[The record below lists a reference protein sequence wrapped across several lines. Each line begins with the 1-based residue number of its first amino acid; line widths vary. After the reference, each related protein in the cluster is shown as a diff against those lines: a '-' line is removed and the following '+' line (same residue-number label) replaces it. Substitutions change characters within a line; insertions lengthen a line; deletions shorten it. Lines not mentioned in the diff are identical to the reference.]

1 MEWGFLFYVLDYTYN
16 KTIMN
21 NSQKAERYNQLML
34 EYTRIQNRIS
44 SIKGESINLDQKQMN
59 DVRQLENRL
68 REIMNAASRL

>member
-68 REIMNAASRL
+68 REIMNTASRL

>member
-1 MEWGFLFYVLDYTYN
+1 MEWGFLFYVLVYTYN